1 MKGFLGLEEKQFMSD
16 SNQFKLLK
24 QSRYLPYFITQFL
37 GAFNDQFFK
46 NALVI
51 MISFSSFKIMGFDSN
66 ILINFA
72 AVLFILPFFLFSSLA
87 GQLADKYD
95 NATLMQ
101 YIKFAEIIIM
111 SLAFVGFYFQS
122 IEVLLLILF
131 LTGTQSAFFGP
142 VKYGY
147 LPRVLNENELIGGNG
162 MTDMGTFLAILLGM
176 IAGAQAITAENGSMF
191 VSIGVVILAM
201 LGFISAKK
209 IPHTNNSDPELK
221 INYNLFTE
229 TVKIIKYSRVNRAVF
244 LSVIGISWF
253 WFYGSIILTQI
264 PNFTRHYI
272 SADESVFV
280 LLMGM
285 FSISVGI
292 GSLLC
297 EKLSGGRIE
306 IGLVPL
312 GSLGLTIFAIDFY
325 FAAGKPIVSEQL
337 LSIPDYLSYGSSW
350 RILFDIFMMGIS
362 SGFYIVP
369 LYALIQ
375 ERTQQSHISRV
386 IAATNIINSLFMVVA
401 ALTAMVILGIGLSIP
416 QLIIITGIMNL
427 VIAIYI
433 YKTVTEFL
441 WRFVVWVS
449 LHTIY
454 HVKTAQL
461 DNIPTNGAAVIVCNH
476 ISFIDAIIIA
486 GYTRRP
492 VRFVMDHN
500 IFKSFLLGPIFR
512 LAKAIPIASAKDNI
526 KIMDQAFDDIAAALD
541 KGELVCIFP
550 EGKITFDGELSTFK
564 PGIVKIIKRTTVP
577 VVPMAI
583 QGLWGSYFSRY
594 KGKAMSGLPSFPV
607 PKISL
612 VAGEVIPADKV
623 TADYLFQVVKELR
636 GDKR

>member
-1 MKGFLGLEEKQFMSD
+1 MSN
-16 SNQFKLLK
+16 SNQFQLLT
-24 QSRYLPYFITQFL
+24 QRRYLPFFITQFL

-51 MISFSSFKIMGFDSN
+51 MISFSSLKIMGLDSN
-66 ILINFA
+66 ILINLA
-72 AVLFILPFFLFSSLA
+72 AVLFILPFFLFSAIA

-101 YIKFAEIIIM
+101 YVKLAEIIIM
-111 SLAFVGFYFQS
+111 SLAILGFYFQS
-122 IEVLLLILF
+122 IEILLVILF

-147 LPRVLNENELIGGNG
+147 LPRVLAKNELIGGNG

-176 IAGAQAITAENGSMF
+176 IAGAQTITAENGPMY
-191 VSIGVVILAM
+191 VSIGVVLFAI
-201 LGFISAKK
+201 LGFISAKN
-209 IPHTNNSDPELK
+209 ISHTGNSDPELK
-221 INYNLFTE
+221 VNYNIFKE
-229 TVKIIKYSRVNRAVF
+229 TIKIIKYSRSNRTVF

-272 SADESVFV
+272 FADESVFV
-280 LLMGM
+280 LLMGV

-297 EKLSGGRIE
+297 EKLSGGRVE

-312 GSLGLTIFAIDFY
+312 GSIGLTIFAIDFY
-325 FAAGKPIVSEQL
+325 FAAGQPIVSEQL
-337 LSIPDYLSYGSSW
+337 ITISDYLAHGPNW
-350 RILFDIFMMGIS
+350 RVLFDIFMIGLS

-375 ERTQQSHISRV
+375 ERTEKSHISRV

-401 ALTAMVILGIGLSIP
+401 GLTAMVLLGIGLSIP
-416 QLIIITGIMNL
+416 ELIIVTGIMNL
-427 VIAIYI
+427 VITVFI

-449 LHTIY
+449 LHTTY
-454 HVKTAQL
+454 HVKTAEL
-461 DNIPTNGAAVIVCNH
+461 DNIPTTGAAVIVCNH
-476 ISFIDAIIIA
+476 ISYIDAIIIA

-500 IFKSFLLGPIFR
+500 IFKSFFLGPIFR
-512 LAKAIPIASAKDNI
+512 FAKAIPIAPAKENI
-526 KIMDQAFDDIAAALD
+526 DVMNRAFDSIASALD
-541 KGELVCIFP
+541 NGELVCIFP
-550 EGKITFDGELSTFK
+550 EGKITYDGELSTFK
-564 PGIVKIIKRTTVP
+564 PGIEKIIERSSVP
-577 VVPMAI
+577 VIPMAI

-594 KGKAMSGLPSFPV
+594 KGKAMSGLPPFSI
-607 PKISL
+607 PKINL
-612 VAGEVIPADKV
+612 IAGQPIPADKV
-623 TADYLFQVVKELR
+623 TADYLYQIIKELR
-636 GDKR
+636 GDKK

>member
-1 MKGFLGLEEKQFMSD
+1 MSN
-16 SNQFKLLK
+16 SNQFQLLT
-24 QSRYLPYFITQFL
+24 QRRYLPFFITQFL

-51 MISFSSFKIMGFDSN
+51 MISFSSLKIMGLDSN
-66 ILINFA
+66 ILINLA
-72 AVLFILPFFLFSSLA
+72 AVLFILPFFLFSAIA

-101 YIKFAEIIIM
+101 YVKLAEIIIM
-111 SLAFVGFYFQS
+111 SLAILGFYFQS
-122 IEVLLLILF
+122 IEILLVILF

-147 LPRVLNENELIGGNG
+147 LPRVLAKNELIGGNG

-176 IAGAQAITAENGSMF
+176 LAGAQTITAENGPMY
-191 VSIGVVILAM
+191 VSIGVVLFAI

-209 IPHTNNSDPELK
+209 ISHTGNSDPELK
-221 INYNLFTE
+221 VNYNIFKE
-229 TVKIIKYSRVNRAVF
+229 TIKIIKYSRSNRTVF

-272 SADESVFV
+272 FADESVFV
-280 LLMGM
+280 LLMGA

-297 EKLSGGRIE
+297 EKLSGGRVE

-312 GSLGLTIFAIDFY
+312 GSIGLTIFAIDFY
-325 FAAGKPIVSEQL
+325 FAAGQPIVSEQL
-337 LSIPDYLSYGSSW
+337 ITISDYLAHGPNW
-350 RILFDIFMMGIS
+350 RVLFDIFMIGIS

-375 ERTQQSHISRV
+375 ERTDQSHISRV

-401 ALTAMVILGIGLSIP
+401 GLTAMVLLGIGLSIP
-416 QLIIITGIMNL
+416 ELIIVTGIMNL
-427 VIAIYI
+427 VVTVFI

-441 WRFVVWVS
+441 WRFVVWVA
-449 LHTIY
+449 LHTTY
-454 HVKTAQL
+454 HVKTAEL
-461 DNIPTNGAAVIVCNH
+461 DNIPTTGAAVIVCNH
-476 ISFIDAIIIA
+476 ISYIDAIIIA

-500 IFKSFLLGPIFR
+500 IFKSLFLGPIFR
-512 LAKAIPIASAKDNI
+512 FAKAIPIAPAKENI
-526 KIMDQAFDDIAAALD
+526 DIMNRAFDSIASALD
-541 KGELVCIFP
+541 NGELVCIFP
-550 EGKITFDGELSTFK
+550 EGKITYDGELSTFK
-564 PGIVKIIKRTTVP
+564 PGIEKIIERSSVP
-577 VVPMAI
+577 VIPMAI

-594 KGKAMSGLPSFPV
+594 KGKAMSGLPPFSI
-607 PKISL
+607 PKINL
-612 VAGEVIPADKV
+612 IAGESIPADKV
-623 TADYLFQVVKELR
+623 TADYLYQIIKELR
-636 GDKR
+636 GDKK

>member
-1 MKGFLGLEEKQFMSD
+1 MSN
-16 SNQFKLLK
+16 SNQFQLLTER
-24 QSRYLPYFITQFL
+24 RYLPFFITQFL

-51 MISFSSFKIMGFDSN
+51 MISFSSLKIMGLDSN
-66 ILINFA
+66 ILINLA
-72 AVLFILPFFLFSSLA
+72 AVLFILPFFLFSSIA

-111 SLAFVGFYFQS
+111 SLAILGFYFQS
-122 IEVLLLILF
+122 IETLLLILF

-147 LPRVLNENELIGGNG
+147 LPRVLAKNELIGGNG

-176 IAGAQAITAENGSMF
+176 IAGAQTITAENGPMY
-191 VSIGVVILAM
+191 VSIGVVLFAI
-201 LGFISAKK
+201 LGFISSKK
-209 IPHTNNSDPELK
+209 ISHTGNSDPELK
-221 INYNLFTE
+221 VNYNVFKE
-229 TVKIIKYSRVNRAVF
+229 TIKIIRYSRANRSVF

-264 PNFTRHYI
+264 PNFTRHYV

-280 LLMGM
+280 LLMGV

-325 FAAGKPIVSEQL
+325 FAAGQPIVSEQL
-337 LSIPDYLSYGSSW
+337 ITISDYLTQGSNW
-350 RILFDIFMMGIS
+350 RVLFDIFMIGIS

-375 ERTQQSHISRV
+375 ERTNQSHISRV
-386 IAATNIINSLFMVVA
+386 IAANNIINSFFMVTA
-401 ALTAMVILGIGLSIP
+401 GLTAMVLLGTGLSIP
-416 QLIIITGIMNL
+416 QLILVTGIMNL
-427 VIAIYI
+427 VIAVYI

-454 HVKTAQL
+454 HVKTAEL
-461 DNIPTNGAAVIVCNH
+461 DNIPNEGAAVIACNH

-486 GYTRRP
+486 GYSRRP

-500 IFKSFLLGPIFR
+500 IFKSFFLGPIFR
-512 LAKAIPIASAKDNI
+512 LAKAIPIAPAKENI
-526 KIMDQAFDDIAAALD
+526 DIMNQAFDSIAAALD
-541 KGELVCIFP
+541 NGELVCIFP
-550 EGKITFDGELSTFK
+550 EGKITFDGELSPFK
-564 PGIVKIIKRTTVP
+564 PGIEKIIERSSVP
-577 VVPMAI
+577 VIPMAI
-583 QGLWGSYFSRY
+583 QGLWGSYFSRF
-594 KGKAMSGLPSFPV
+594 KGRAMSGLPSFPI
-607 PKISL
+607 PKINL
-612 VAGEVIPADKV
+612 IAGESIPAEKV
-623 TADYLFQVVKELR
+623 TADYLYQIINDLR
-636 GDKR
+636 GDKK

>member
-1 MKGFLGLEEKQFMSD
+1 MSN
-16 SNQFKLLK
+16 SNQFQLLT
-24 QSRYLPYFITQFL
+24 QRRYLPFFITQFL

-51 MISFSSFKIMGFDSN
+51 MISFSSLKIMGLDSN
-66 ILINFA
+66 ILINLA
-72 AVLFILPFFLFSSLA
+72 AVLFILPFFLFSAIA

-101 YIKFAEIIIM
+101 YVKLAEIIIM
-111 SLAFVGFYFQS
+111 SLAILGFYFQS
-122 IEVLLLILF
+122 IEILLVILF

-147 LPRVLNENELIGGNG
+147 LPRVLAKNELIGGNG

-176 IAGAQAITAENGSMF
+176 LAGAQTITAENGPMY
-191 VSIGVVILAM
+191 VSIGVVLFAI

-209 IPHTNNSDPELK
+209 ISHTGNSDPELK
-221 INYNLFTE
+221 VNYNIFKE
-229 TVKIIKYSRVNRAVF
+229 TIKIIKYSRSNRTVF

-272 SADESVFV
+272 FADESVFV
-280 LLMGM
+280 LLMGA

-297 EKLSGGRIE
+297 EKLSGGRVE

-312 GSLGLTIFAIDFY
+312 GSIGLTIFAIDFY
-325 FAAGKPIVSEQL
+325 FAAGQPIVSEQL
-337 LSIPDYLSYGSSW
+337 ITISDYLAHGPNW
-350 RILFDIFMMGIS
+350 RVLFDIFMIGIS

-375 ERTQQSHISRV
+375 ERTDQSHISRV

-401 ALTAMVILGIGLSIP
+401 GLTAMVLLGIGLSIP
-416 QLIIITGIMNL
+416 ELIIVTGIMNL
-427 VIAIYI
+427 VVTVFI

-441 WRFVVWVS
+441 WRFVVWVA
-449 LHTIY
+449 LHTTY
-454 HVKTAQL
+454 HVKTAEL
-461 DNIPTNGAAVIVCNH
+461 DNIPTTGAAVIVCNH
-476 ISFIDAIIIA
+476 ISYIDAIIIA

-492 VRFVMDHN
+492 VRFIMDHN
-500 IFKSFLLGPIFR
+500 IFKSLFLGPIFR
-512 LAKAIPIASAKDNI
+512 FAKAIPIAPAKENI
-526 KIMDQAFDDIAAALD
+526 DIMNRAFDSIASALD
-541 KGELVCIFP
+541 NGELVCIFP
-550 EGKITFDGELSTFK
+550 EGKITYDGELSTFK
-564 PGIVKIIKRTTVP
+564 PGIEKIIERSSVP
-577 VVPMAI
+577 VIPMAI

-594 KGKAMSGLPSFPV
+594 KGKAMSGLPPFSI
-607 PKISL
+607 PKINL
-612 VAGEVIPADKV
+612 IAGESIPADKV
-623 TADYLFQVVKELR
+623 TADYLYQIIKELR
-636 GDKR
+636 GDKK

>member
-1 MKGFLGLEEKQFMSD
+1 MSN
-16 SNQFKLLK
+16 SNQFQLLT
-24 QSRYLPYFITQFL
+24 QRRYLPFFITQFL

-51 MISFSSFKIMGFDSN
+51 MISFSSLKIMGLDSN
-66 ILINFA
+66 ILINLA
-72 AVLFILPFFLFSSLA
+72 AVLFILPFFLFSAIA

-101 YIKFAEIIIM
+101 YVKLAEIIIM
-111 SLAFVGFYFQS
+111 SLAILGFYFQS
-122 IEVLLLILF
+122 IEILLVILF

-147 LPRVLNENELIGGNG
+147 LPRVLAKNELIGGNG

-176 IAGAQAITAENGSMF
+176 LAGAQTITAENGPMY
-191 VSIGVVILAM
+191 VSIGVVLFAI

-209 IPHTNNSDPELK
+209 ISHTGNSDPELK
-221 INYNLFTE
+221 VNYNIFKE
-229 TVKIIKYSRVNRAVF
+229 TIKIIKYSRSNRTVF

-272 SADESVFV
+272 FADESVFV
-280 LLMGM
+280 LLMGA

-297 EKLSGGRIE
+297 EKLSGGRVE

-312 GSLGLTIFAIDFY
+312 GSIGLTIFAIDFY
-325 FAAGKPIVSEQL
+325 FAAGQPIVSEQL
-337 LSIPDYLSYGSSW
+337 ITISDYLAHGPNW
-350 RILFDIFMMGIS
+350 RVLFDIFMIGIS

-375 ERTQQSHISRV
+375 ERTNQSHISRV

-401 ALTAMVILGIGLSIP
+401 GLTAMVLLGIGLSIP
-416 QLIIITGIMNL
+416 ELIIVTGIMNL
-427 VIAIYI
+427 VVTVFI

-449 LHTIY
+449 LHTTY
-454 HVKTAQL
+454 HVKTAEL
-461 DNIPTNGAAVIVCNH
+461 DNIPTTGAAVIVCNH
-476 ISFIDAIIIA
+476 ISYIDAIIIA

-500 IFKSFLLGPIFR
+500 IFKSFFLGPIFR
-512 LAKAIPIASAKDNI
+512 FAKAIPIAPAKENI
-526 KIMDQAFDDIAAALD
+526 DIMNRAFDSIASALD
-541 KGELVCIFP
+541 NGELVCIFP
-550 EGKITFDGELSTFK
+550 EGKITYDGELSTFK
-564 PGIVKIIKRTTVP
+564 PGIEKIIERSSVP
-577 VVPMAI
+577 VIPMAI

-594 KGKAMSGLPSFPV
+594 KGKAMSGLPPFSI
-607 PKISL
+607 PKINL
-612 VAGEVIPADKV
+612 IAGESIPADKV
-623 TADYLFQVVKELR
+623 TADYLYQIIKELR
-636 GDKR
+636 GDKK